1 MYQYFKK
8 GYFLI
13 VFVILLSLLQCGPNS
28 ENNAA
33 TKSQQSSDSKAAV
46 TMVTNGDN
54 QSGISLSTA
63 VAEVA
68 KNAIPGVVYVHI
80 KETQEV
86 SNPLYNFEQDPF
98 FRNFFGNQN
107 EPKKFKRELYG
118 LGSGIIMDTKG
129 HILTNNHVVAGATEI
144 KVSLAGGEEYTG
156 KVVGTDPKT
165 DLAVIQIPANENLPV
180 LHFGDSDNMK
190 VGDWVVA
197 IGSPEGLYQTVTQGI
212 ISAKHRRGILE
223 PSSYQDY
230 LQTDAAINPGNSGG
244 PLLNLRGDVIGVN
257 SAIVSQSGGFEGLG
271 FAVPSNIAVHIA
283 NELIAH
289 GKVERGWLGIS
300 IKNLTQDTAKS
311 HGLTSTNGVLLVET
325 VKGGP
330 AAEAGLRQGDV
341 ITKYEGKEIAD
352 ADGLRDAVSNTS
364 IGQEAK
370 VTAVRDGKSQEFT
383 VKIGSLQQAMEDLAV
398 TLRKKLGVQVGPVPH
413 KDMEKYQLQTNEGV
427 IIRSVQPDGILGK
440 TGFEVGDIIL
450 GINGQP
456 VTGVDSYLSL
466 VETLKPHQQVILYAL
481 DHRTGQIG
489 NIRITLK

>member
-1 MYQYFKK
+1 
-8 GYFLI
+8 
-13 VFVILLSLLQCGPNS
+13 
-28 ENNAA
+28 
-33 TKSQQSSDSKAAV
+33 
-46 TMVTNGDN
+46 MVTNGDN
-54 QSGISLSTA
+54 QSGINLSTA

-86 SNPLYNFEQDPF
+86 SNPFYNFEQDPF

-129 HILTNNHVVAGATEI
+129 HILTNNHVVAGANEI

-156 KVVGTDPKT
+156 KVIGTDPKT
-165 DLAVIQIPANENLPV
+165 DLAVIQIPAGENLPV
-180 LHFGDSDNMK
+180 LHFGNSDNME

-197 IGSPEGLYQTVTQGI
+197 IGSPEGLYQTVTQGN

-230 LQTDAAINPGNSGG
+230 LQTDAPINPGNSGG
-244 PLLNLRGDVIGVN
+244 PLLNLRGEVIGVN
-257 SAIVSQSGGFEGLG
+257 SAIMSQSGGFEGLG

-283 NELIAH
+283 SQLIDH

-311 HGLTSTNGVLLVET
+311 HGLSSTNGVLVVE
-325 VKGGP
+325 VAKGGP

-341 ITKYEGKEIAD
+341 ITKYEGKEIRN
-352 ADGLRDAVSNTS
+352 ADGLRDAVADTS

-370 VTAVRDGKSQEFT
+370 VTAVRDGKSQEFA
-383 VKIGSLQQAMEDLAV
+383 VKIGSLQQAMENLAV
-398 TLRKKLGVQVGPVPH
+398 TLRKKLGVEVGPVPQ
-413 KDMEKYQLQTNEGV
+413 KDMNNYQLHTNEGV

-440 TGFEVGDIIL
+440 AGFEVGDIIL

-466 VETLKPHQQVILYAL
+466 VETLKPHQQVILYVL
-481 DHRTGQIG
+481 DQRTGQTG
-489 NIRITLK
+489 SIRITLK